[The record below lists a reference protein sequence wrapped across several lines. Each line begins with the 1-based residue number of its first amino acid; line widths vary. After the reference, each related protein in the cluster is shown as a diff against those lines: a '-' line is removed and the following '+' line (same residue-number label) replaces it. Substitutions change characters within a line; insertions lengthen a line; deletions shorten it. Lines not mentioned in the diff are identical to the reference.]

1 MTEPVLL
8 ENKSGRIA
16 TLTMNRPDRLNA
28 LSSDMIVSVIEAF
41 TRLDKDE
48 SVGAIVL
55 TGAGRGFC
63 AGGDVKAMSQGT
75 PQTRDDRIKHLRRAH
90 QVPLLI
96 RQCSKVVIGMINGP
110 ATGAGLGIANV
121 CDIRIAGRSA
131 RFGAAFGKVGLAGDF
146 GISWSLTKLVGASMA
161 RYLLLSAEMID
172 ADRAFELGLV
182 NQVVDDAKLAEAVRD
197 AALQYAEGPSIAY
210 SLMKKNLF
218 AAETQSFEEVLDLEA
233 ENQATVLQT
242 ADHRE
247 AVSAFIEK
255 RKAAFAGR

>member
-1 MTEPVLL
+1 
-8 ENKSGRIA
+8 
-16 TLTMNRPDRLNA
+16 
-28 LSSDMIVSVIEAF
+28 
-41 TRLDKDE
+41 
-48 SVGAIVL
+48 
-55 TGAGRGFC
+55 
-63 AGGDVKAMSQGT
+63 
-75 PQTRDDRIKHLRRAH
+75 
-90 QVPLLI
+90 
-96 RQCSKVVIGMINGP
+96 
-110 ATGAGLGIANV
+110 
-121 CDIRIAGRSA
+121 
-131 RFGAAFGKVGLAGDF
+131 
-146 GISWSLTKLVGASMA
+146 MA

-172 ADRAFELGLV
+172 ADRALKLGLV

>member
-1 MTEPVLL
+1 MTEPDLL

-28 LSSDMIVSVIEAF
+28 LSSDMIVSMIEAF

-131 RFGAAFGKVGLAGDF
+131 ASGPPSPRSGWPAISAFHGRSP
-146 GISWSLTKLVGASMA
+146 SWSA
-161 RYLLLSAEMID
+161 RRW
-172 ADRAFELGLV
+172 RA
-182 NQVVDDAKLAEAVRD
+182 
-197 AALQYAEGPSIAY
+197 
-210 SLMKKNLF
+210 
-218 AAETQSFEEVLDLEA
+218 TCSF
-233 ENQATVLQT
+233 
-242 ADHRE
+242 RP
-247 AVSAFIEK
+247 
-255 RKAAFAGR
+255 R